1 MSGQQTIQELDRIV
15 GTTNELLLSP
25 EVKMMEVSPGVWR
38 PTNAMVMANLATLLG
53 GAMPY
58 TSVALG
64 LEGTVDGTNF
74 SVLSSAQDE
83 YVNAYRNSGGEA
95 VFLDTY
101 PNKTAIDPVSYTH
114 LTLPTKRIV

>member
-38 PTNAMVMANLATLLG
+38 PTNAMVMANLAT
-53 GAMPY
+53 
-58 TSVALG
+58 
-64 LEGTVDGTNF
+64 
-74 SVLSSAQDE
+74 
-83 YVNAYRNSGGEA
+83 
-95 VFLDTY
+95 
-101 PNKTAIDPVSYTH
+101 VSYTH